1 LKVYIIPFFE
11 EKFKAI
17 INFFSNTDL
26 RKMERWVN
34 GGLGGW
40 CVGEMGCWGIGVFGI
55 VILNG
60 CMDA

>member
-1 LKVYIIPFFE
+1 LSYLFLLILKVYIIPFFE

-26 RKMERWVN
+26 KKMERWVN

-40 CVGEMGCWGIGVFGI
+40 CVGVFGI